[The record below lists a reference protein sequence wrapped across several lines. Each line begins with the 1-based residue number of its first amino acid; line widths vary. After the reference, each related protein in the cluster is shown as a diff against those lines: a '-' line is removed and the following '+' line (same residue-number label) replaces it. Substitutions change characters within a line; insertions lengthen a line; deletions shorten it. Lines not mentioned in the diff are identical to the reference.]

1 MSNRKYVGDEVTES
15 RWENVYDIRKRKGV
29 DGMNYMDRTLFSQVT
44 KSSEMPVLVAFCASD
59 CGYCRRIMPALKRL
73 AHQNRGSLG
82 VGVLDISM
90 EPELFRVEQIE
101 ALPTLVLY
109 RDGEV
114 LGSIVGPDSG
124 DVIEEF
130 LEEILIE

>member
-1 MSNRKYVGDEVTES
+1 MNRA
-15 RWENVYDIRKRKGV
+15 
-29 DGMNYMDRTLFSQVT
+29 LFQQVT
-44 KSSEMPVLVAFCASD
+44 RESEMPVLVAFCASD
-59 CGYCRRIMPALKRL
+59 CGYCRRITPSLKRL
-73 AHQNRGSLG
+73 AEQNRGRMA

-90 EPELFRVEQIE
+90 EPELFREERIE

-114 LGSIVGPDSG
+114 MGSIVGPDSG

-130 LEEILIE
+130 LEETLIG

>member
-1 MSNRKYVGDEVTES
+1 M
-15 RWENVYDIRKRKGV
+15 YDIHKRKGV
-29 DGMNYMDRTLFSQVT
+29 DGMNYMDRTLFCQVT
-44 KSSEMPVLVAFCASD
+44 KSSRMPVLVAFCASD

-73 AHQNRGSLG
+73 ASRTRGKLG

-90 EPELFRVEQIE
+90 EPELFRTEQIE

-109 RDGEV
+109 RGGEV

-130 LEEILIE
+130 LEELLVV